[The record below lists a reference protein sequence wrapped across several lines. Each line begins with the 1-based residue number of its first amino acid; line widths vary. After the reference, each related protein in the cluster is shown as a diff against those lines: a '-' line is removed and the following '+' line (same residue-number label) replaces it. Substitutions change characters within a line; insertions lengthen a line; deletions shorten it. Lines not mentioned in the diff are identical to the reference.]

1 MDTIDGKN
9 YYMIRST
16 PDLVEMGLA
25 GVGWVDFRL
34 NEFANAEEAIA
45 QIIVEWGSI
54 KKWANQIRRF
64 YKAKEGDIAIVP
76 LPYTIAIGK
85 FKGQMS
91 YDETYY
97 DSDRANQH
105 AIDFFRDENNKVVT
119 IPRAEFSE
127 AFQRRLRVQGITINN
142 FSEFQDEIN
151 QAVKSLSSGENHSWK
166 NDLHDKIRD
175 RGMQFKKQLLDN
187 IQSGKTNLKTG
198 GVGLENLVCELL
210 KIDGYKDAKVLS
222 KRHFSGS
229 ADADIKA
236 TRSDRFSEV
245 KLFLQ
250 VKHHSGFSNDYGI
263 RQLTEIS
270 KNHGNEYS
278 DHSHVLVTS
287 AQVSENLLKIAEKEN
302 VIIVSGPEL
311 VDWINDNITQLDTN
325 TKLSL
330 GIYDIPSII

>member
-1 MDTIDGKN
+1 MNTIDDTN

-16 PDLVEMGLA
+16 ADLVEKGIA

-34 NEFANAEEAIA
+34 NDFANAEEAIA

-54 KKWANQIRRF
+54 RKWANQIRRF

-76 LPYTIAIGK
+76 LPNTVAIGK
-85 FKGQMS
+85 FKGQIS
-91 YDETYY
+91 FDETYY

-105 AIDFFRDENNKVVT
+105 AIDFFRDENNKVIT
-119 IPRAEFSE
+119 IPRTELSE

-142 FSEFQDEIN
+142 FFEFQDEIN
-151 QAVKSLSSGENHSWK
+151 KHILSLSIGGNHTWK
-166 NDLHDKIRD
+166 SDIHDKIRD
-175 RGMQFKKQLLDN
+175 RSIEFKKQLLNN

-229 ADADIKA
+229 ADADIEA

-245 KLFLQ
+245 KLLIQ
-250 VKHHSGFSNDYGI
+250 VKHHNGFSNDDGI
-263 RQLTEIS
+263 RQLNEIS

-287 AQVSENLLKIAEKEN
+287 AHVSENLIKIAEKEN

-311 VDWINDNITQLDTN
+311 VDWIYDNITQLDTN
-325 TKLSL
+325 TKFSL